1 MLIGEIMCNTELEIK
16 QADKFYK
23 IANKKELPI
32 EFINQIIRV
41 HLHHYYIKTLGHKT
55 KKEDSDLVI
64 LLGLSRLDFDKH
76 ILQISKRY
84 KTSDPNYTP
93 PEPPTRKAIWNH
105 GWYYEEVTGQ
115 DIRIYYIKETE
126 KEHLE

>member
-1 MLIGEIMCNTELEIK
+1 MCNTEHEIR

-32 EFINQIIRV
+32 EFIHQIIRV

-55 KKEDSDLVI
+55 KKEDSDLVT
-64 LLGLSRLDFDKH
+64 LLKLNSSAFNKY
-76 ILQISKRY
+76 ILQMNKRY

-93 PEPPTRKAIWNH
+93 PEPPTRKATWNH
-105 GWYYEEVTGQ
+105 GWHYIEVKT
-115 DIRIYYIKETE
+115 
-126 KEHLE
+126 